1 MFTDSVKTA
10 APLPH
15 AFVAGREEGLRLL
28 RRVLQG
34 TFLVSHL
41 PIEGEACL
49 ARLERNPGG
58 GGVLWLSPW
67 AVGHAAFVAARLG
80 HVCFVLVHPPGS
92 EPLAALPGCRCLHV
106 NEASLIANPAREAR
120 RLVAFLR
127 GLGAE
132 AASPG

>member
-1 MFTDSVKTA
+1 MFIESVNPA

-15 AFVAGREEGLRLL
+15 AFVTGREEGVRLL

-80 HVCFVLVHPPGS
+80 RVCFVLVHPPGA
-92 EPLAALPGCRCLHV
+92 EPLAALPGCRCLHLS
-106 NEASLIANPAREAR
+106 EASLIANPAREGAK
-120 RLVAFLR
+120 LVAFLR
-127 GLGAE
+127 GQGE
-132 AASPG
+132 AAPG